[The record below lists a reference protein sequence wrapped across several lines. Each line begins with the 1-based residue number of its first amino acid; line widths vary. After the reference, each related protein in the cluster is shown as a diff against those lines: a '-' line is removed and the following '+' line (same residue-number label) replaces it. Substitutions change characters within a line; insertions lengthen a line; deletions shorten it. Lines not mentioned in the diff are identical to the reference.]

1 MMNPTTDKNGA
12 TIRTGDV
19 VAISGGYFKNSNGLF
34 LVTACPGDPTWSGGS
49 IALHRIGKGGKLSE
63 RNDSVSF
70 WPLTS
75 YCSDRAKAAEAK
87 RWNAEHA
94 EIEVVSLD
102 NMADAVRYFR
112 EKAEQNEQSAERSA
126 RNWGDDCENVRT
138 SRAYAAHYTAVA
150 ARITAANPETAEQPA
165 EEAPEKSIRFYW
177 NGIKV
182 DGGAL
187 IRCFYSLDNNRD
199 HAPSVSISC
208 RDCSGSLPSDL
219 FTVRNDTDLMT
230 DYFDTDRATLT
241 PEHPLYK
248 FARYAAEC
256 AEIRHL
262 QNSTKRL
269 AENIEKNPRFYA
281 RDDYYK
287 NDLRQQQERLEH
299 LKKHKNPGHPTA
311 ADLEAVAALNSAKES
326 ARLAAE
332 HAAQLAEREKMLAA
346 RNAGRVFIEQTA
358 QQHPIQDGEPTVEIC
373 WSEHPAFSSWADGA
387 LVLSVA
393 AAEIILKHFDEQ
405 RAAENAAN
413 GCGGYDKTD
422 FLIHYTDGTGEAGTY
437 EGRYDLGDND
447 GGLIAHIRSFADT
460 VTGSDAQD
468 IRNFASMLEECIKPV
483 QEAAESA
490 QNSGE
495 IVRVE
500 VSPLL
505 EQAAARVR
513 ERRREAEQETEEIME
528 SLNLLTDEQLARAV
542 LLTDPKNP
550 DQANVGRVFLQKL
563 DARDH
568 DKAMQLYRYWQT
580 GGAA

>member
-1 MMNPTTDKNGA
+1 MMNHTTDKNGA

-19 VAISGGYFKNSNGLF
+19 VAISGGYFKNSNGFF
-34 LVTACPGDPTWSGGS
+34 LVTACPGDPTWSGRD

-75 YCSDRAKAAEAK
+75 YCSNREKAAEAK

-94 EIEVVSLD
+94 EIEVVSLE

-126 RNWGDDCENVRT
+126 RNWGDDSIYAQT
-138 SRAYAAHYTAVA
+138 SREYAAHYAAVA
-150 ARITAANPETAEQPA
+150 ARITAAHPESAEQPA
-165 EEAPEKSIRFYW
+165 EQAPEKSIRFYW
-177 NGIKV
+177 NGVKV
-182 DGGAL
+182 DGGSL

-199 HAPSVSISC
+199 HSPSVSISC
-208 RDCSGSLPSDL
+208 SDYSAKLPADL

-299 LKKHKNPGHPTA
+299 LKKHKNPGQPTA
-311 ADLEAVAALNSAKES
+311 ADLEAVAALNSAAES
-326 ARLAAE
+326 ARIAAK
-332 HAAQLAEREKMLAA
+332 HAQQLAEREKMLAA

-358 QQHPIQDGEPTVEIC
+358 QQHPIQDGGPTVEIC
-373 WSEHPAFSSWADGA
+373 WSEHPAFSSWEDGE

-393 AAEIILKHFDEQ
+393 AAEIILKHYDEQ
-405 RAAENAAN
+405 RAAENAES
-413 GCGGYDKTD
+413 GCGGYDKTK
-422 FLIHYTDGTGEAGTY
+422 FLIHYTDESGEAGTY

-447 GGLIAHIRSFADT
+447 GGLIAHIRSFAET
-460 VTGSDAQD
+460 TTGEDAQN
-468 IRNFASMLEECIKPV
+468 ILHVASMLEKFTKPGR
-483 QEAAESA
+483 EAAEST
-490 QNSGE
+490 QNSGN
-495 IVRVE
+495 IVHVE

-505 EQAAARVR
+505 EQAAARVQ
-513 ERRREAEQETEEIME
+513 ERRKQAEQETEEIME

-568 DKAMQLYRYWQT
+568 QKAMELYRYWQT